1 MSIKRAVT
9 EDVLNDMFEFI
20 SEHASS
26 YDDVKYKEIRDVM
39 SLIDTAIDTP
49 YSVELKEA
57 VDTAQEA
64 VNKAYNAFH
73 AGPGVVREAQDEL
86 DAYTTSNDNDPT
98 KLVVLDNA
106 LTNAKIALEEATK
119 TVAETEKILFEAKT
133 ARDEAKKAQ
142 DDAYLPLIQKYGEL
156 AGDFQY
162 KLTLTKPQYLSLKN
176 LIYKKFVYDRETILV
191 GVAVKNYIKTYDN
204 QDNERTTNIKF
215 DNNNEF
221 VFDFTISDLARLIQ
235 STSTYKLPGLDGD
248 AENFATIMSK
258 IIVLSK
264 ISEVFKTIGN
274 GYKNDYDNKMS
285 TYELGL

>member
-64 VNKAYNAFH
+64 VNELHAKQTAENLLTEEIAKAS
-73 AGPGVVREAQDEL
+73 QTL
-86 DAYTTSNDNDPT
+86 S
-98 KLVVLDNA
+98 
-106 LTNAKIALEEATK
+106 
-119 TVAETEKILFEAKT
+119 EAKT